1 MKGNLLVEWLPFSII
16 SAMDL
21 INDINRLKEFVAD
34 NKFCLLYIQAPDCG
48 LCSIML
54 DKIKAVAQH
63 FEKLSSTR
71 AELLVVPEVA
81 AEYLVA
87 TAPTVLVFVEGK
99 EVYRA
104 GTFID
109 TMELGQ
115 VLEKWNENLTC
126 RP

>member
-1 MKGNLLVEWLPFSII
+1 MKGNSLIEWLPFSFYI
-16 SAMDL
+16 MEL

-34 NKFCLLYIQAPDCG
+34 NKFCLLYIQTPDCG

-54 DKIKAVAQH
+54 NKIEAEAQLFDKLCSARV
-63 FEKLSSTR
+63 
-71 AELLVVPEVA
+71 ELLVVPEVTG
-81 AEYLVA
+81 EFLVA

-109 TMELGQ
+109 TKELAQ
-115 VLEKWNENLTC
+115 VIEKWNENLNC
-126 RP
+126 

>member
-1 MKGNLLVEWLPFSII
+1 
-16 SAMDL
+16 MDL

-54 DKIKAVAQH
+54 DKVEAAAHSID
-63 FEKLSSTR
+63 KLCSAR
-71 AELLVVPEVA
+71 VELLVVPEVA
-81 AEYLVA
+81 GAFLVA

>member
-1 MKGNLLVEWLPFSII
+1 MKGNLLVEWLPFSFI

-21 INDINRLKEFVAD
+21 IDNINTLKEFVGG

-54 DKIKAVAQH
+54 DKIETVSQR
-63 FEKLSSTR
+63 FDDLSAAR
-71 AELLVVPEVA
+71 VELLVVPEIA
-81 AEYLVA
+81 GEYLVA
-87 TAPTVLVFVEGK
+87 TAPTVLVFVDGK

>member
-1 MKGNLLVEWLPFSII
+1 MKGNTLVEWLPFSFYI
-16 SAMDL
+16 MEL

-54 DKIKAVAQH
+54 DKIDVVSQRIDGLIAV
-63 FEKLSSTR
+63 R
-71 AELLVVPEVA
+71 VELLAVPEIVG
-81 AEYLVA
+81 EFLVA

-109 TMELGQ
+109 TKELTQ
-115 VLEKWNENLTC
+115 VIEKWNENLNC
-126 RP
+126 

>member
-1 MKGNLLVEWLPFSII
+1 MTQPPFIC
-16 SAMDL
+16 AVDL

-54 DKIKAVAQH
+54 DKIEAVSQR
-63 FEKLSSTR
+63 FDDLSAAR
-71 AELLVVPEVA
+71 VELLVVPEIA
-81 AEYLVA
+81 GEFLVA

-109 TMELGQ
+109 TLELERI
-115 VLEKWNENLTC
+115 LTKWRDATID
-126 RP
+126 

>member
-1 MKGNLLVEWLPFSII
+1 ME
-16 SAMDL
+16 L
-21 INDINRLKEFVAD
+21 INNIEQIKDVVA
-34 NKFCLLYIQAPDCG
+34 NQAFCLLYVQAPDCG

-54 DKIKAVAQH
+54 DKIEVVSHSIDKMCSARV
-63 FEKLSSTR
+63 
-71 AELLVVPEVA
+71 ELLMVPEIA
-81 AEYLVA
+81 GEFLVA